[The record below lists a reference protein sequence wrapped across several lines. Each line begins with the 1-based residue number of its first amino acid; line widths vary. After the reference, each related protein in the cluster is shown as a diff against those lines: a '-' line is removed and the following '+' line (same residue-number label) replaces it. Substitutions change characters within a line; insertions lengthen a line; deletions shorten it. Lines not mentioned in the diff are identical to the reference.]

1 LDAQAW
7 QALEASLVAEG
18 QAAGAAWAN
27 DVLQWLQGNV
37 LAGRPT
43 ERATPMP
50 EELKR
55 GLLPTTVPAA
65 VAQLFRATS
74 VWVTAPFC
82 VDAARHGV
90 TSQDLVDDADPLHAM
105 ARRHCDVLGLE
116 PVLLLRNPSRPYTT
130 AIEAGDPSSVVLGS
144 AILDGAAD
152 TARSFLLARS
162 LVPLAEGTLLARKFT
177 DREFGAFLAALLGL
191 LGADMPVRAR
201 DRATYDRMRAQLEPA
216 LPQHRR
222 TPALVELARNAALQ
236 MQMLAPAALRAGFET
251 YTARLAFLLGDG
263 AGGAFEMVR
272 RLDFDD
278 RPRTALTR
286 ADLVQFVSDSDVAR
300 DLLLFAASPQAIAVR
315 AWLGGAP

>member
-1 LDAQAW
+1 
-7 QALEASLVAEG
+7 
-18 QAAGAAWAN
+18 
-27 DVLQWLQGNV
+27 
-37 LAGRPT
+37 
-43 ERATPMP
+43 
-50 EELKR
+50 
-55 GLLPTTVPAA
+55 
-65 VAQLFRATS
+65 
-74 VWVTAPFC
+74 
-82 VDAARHGV
+82 
-90 TSQDLVDDADPLHAM
+90 M

-191 LGADMPVRAR
+191 LGADLPVRAR

-300 DLLLFAASPQAIAVR
+300 DLLLFAASPQAVAVR